1 MHLSKVIDCLSRN
14 LDGLRK
20 DCLRETLRVAEYQ
33 SDDYHLDRSLFL
45 ACQNDRQNLCAKV
58 KSGDGRVYSCLMA
71 QKMVS
76 HSLCKVLSEYC
87 TKILLPIFPPIHFNP
102 LIVTL
107 TFSILRCRRRARPS

>member
-1 MHLSKVIDCLSRN
+1 MFKVIECLSRN
-14 LDGLRK
+14 LADLHS

-45 ACQNDRQNLCAKV
+45 ACQSDRQNMCPKV

-76 HSLCKVLSEYC
+76 LKRYRFWIYL
-87 TKILLPIFPPIHFNP
+87 
-102 LIVTL
+102 
-107 TFSILRCRRRARPS
+107 